1 MKLKN
6 QLLISHVL
14 LSVVPLL
21 IITVFFYVKLLDTF
35 SVTMA
40 ESADV
45 LVDQSANN
53 FDILIEEA
61 EKAASTLSHEIV
73 LLQALRER
81 PELSSYDAYRIRINR
96 WMKNLHNYS
105 TPRLD
110 AFYVLGEYQVF
121 SSNDAEITEN
131 VWKEKEWYRQTV
143 EQDGPVWFSSHA
155 GSFVGQETEPVISM
169 ATTIHDSLND
179 ELLGVILIDIGE
191 EEFRQIA
198 NSSMADN
205 LMIQVL
211 DEAGQQVYQTG
222 KDQNYSKGENS
233 FLSSNNL
240 QFTENLI
247 NGWSIQAEVPVGKLA
262 FDRAFSMMG
271 ILMVLIILMI
281 LVALAVSFRLADT
294 ISRPVVAL
302 RNAFHKV
309 ENGDFDVVADE
320 RTSSQEMLA
329 LNKSFNRMTGNLK
342 ELMDEAVL
350 NEKRLRE
357 AQIAALN
364 AQINPHFLY
373 NTLDTIA
380 WNVRLNHNQDAL
392 DALYALTK
400 LFRISISKGQ
410 DVIPLEQEFE
420 HARMYLLLQSMR
432 YSDILDYKI
441 ELPDEL
447 RGCSTIKLLLQPL
460 VENSIYHGIKEAER
474 KGMIEVSAYEEEEQ
488 IVLKVYDDGA
498 GMKRTTLQHLNSL
511 LMQGVKTDREVFGV
525 LNVNLRLKMA
535 YGENYGIFYESVEN
549 KFTCAYVR
557 IPRYVYEESE
567 NADKRKAD

>member
-21 IITVFFYVKLLDTF
+21 IITAFFYIKLLDTF

-40 ESADV
+40 ESAEI

-61 EKAASTLSHEIV
+61 EKAARTLSHEIV
-73 LLQALRER
+73 LIQALRER

-121 SSNDAEITEN
+121 SSNDADITEN
-131 VWKEKEWYRQTV
+131 IWKEADWYRRVV
-143 EQDGPVWFSSHA
+143 ERDGPVWFPSHA
-155 GSFVGQETEPVISM
+155 GSFVGEETEAVLSM
-169 ATTIHDSLND
+169 ATTIHDSLNGD
-179 ELLGVILIDIGE
+179 LLGVILIDIEE

-205 LMIQVL
+205 LRIQVM
-211 DEAGQQVYQTG
+211 DGTGEQVYQAG
-222 KDQNYSKGENS
+222 QDQGYSNAGSS
-233 FLSSNNL
+233 FLSSGNL
-240 QFTENLI
+240 QFTQELI
-247 NGWSIQAEVPVGKLA
+247 NGWRIRAEVQAGKLA
-262 FDRAFSMMG
+262 FERAFSMMG
-271 ILMVLIILMI
+271 ILTALIVLMI
-281 LVALAVSFRLADT
+281 LAAFAVSFRLAEA
-294 ISRPVVAL
+294 ISRPVIAL
-302 RNAFHKV
+302 RNAFHKL
-309 ENGDFDVVADE
+309 ESGDFDVETDE
-320 RTSSQEMLA
+320 KTRSQEMLA
-329 LNKSFNRMTGNLK
+329 LNRSFNRMTGNLK
-342 ELMDEAVL
+342 ELMDRVVL

-380 WNVRLNHNQDAL
+380 WNVRLSHNQDAL
-392 DALYALTK
+392 EALYALTK

-410 DVIPLEQEFE
+410 DVIRLEQEFE
-420 HARMYLLLQSMR
+420 HARMYLILQSMR

-441 ELPDEL
+441 DLPEELQE
-447 RGCSTIKLLLQPL
+447 CCTIKLLLQPL

-474 KGMIEVSAYEEEEQ
+474 RGTIEVTAYEENGS
-488 IVLKVYDDGA
+488 IVLKVYDNGA
-498 GMKRTTLQHLNSL
+498 GMKKEALEHLNSL
-511 LMQGVKTDREVFGV
+511 LKQGVKTDKKVFGV

-535 YGENYGIFYESVEN
+535 YGEEYGIFYESAEN
-549 KFTCAYVR
+549 CFTCAYVR
-557 IPRYVYEESE
+557 IPRYVEEDNS
-567 NADKRKAD
+567 DSRKNSR